1 MANKP
6 KIKNYKP
13 PEGVKVFIAMPIG
26 ETIYAKTALHLA
38 HAFRTLRCNTALGT
52 HSSCDIVGN
61 RIQLVK
67 LAQENRATH
76 IMFIDHDMAF
86 PPGDVNPIERLLS
99 HDKDI
104 IGAWYNFRTRGID
117 APPVGT
123 PLTEMSKSE
132 TDIFRCK
139 IIGTGFM
146 LINMKVFEKFDETK
160 TNYFQFGR
168 RGDGSLAWGEDA
180 YFCLEAEKLGF
191 EVWADP
197 LVKIGHLG
205 EHQY

>member
-1 MANKP
+1 MAKNQKSKDSFKP
-6 KIKNYKP
+6 K
-13 PEGVKVFIAMPIG
+13 EGVKVFIGLPIG
-26 ETIYAKTALHLA
+26 ETIYPKTALHLA
-38 HAFRTLRCNTALGT
+38 HAFRTLRCNAALGT

-67 LAQENRATH
+67 LAQEQNATH

-86 PPGDVNPIERLLS
+86 PPGEVNPIERLLS

-104 IGAWYNFRTRGID
+104 MGAWYNFRTRGIP
-117 APPVGT
+117 APPVGS
-123 PLTEMSKSE
+123 PVDQVSE
-132 TDIFRCK
+132 TDIFKCNVV
-139 IIGTGFM
+139 GTGFM

-180 YFCLEAEKLGF
+180 YFCLEAAKLGF

-197 LVKIGHLG
+197 QVQIRHIG
-205 EHQY
+205 EYQY